1 MDAEHG
7 MSAGAASRM
16 QAMLPSMLEALR
28 GRVRRAQRRRAAVAC
43 AALVASILLVV
54 WLRPPAQPSPAPVPG
69 PVAAASG
76 WVQLHDDPQVLARCE
91 LATVARASWWVG
103 DDELQ
108 TLLREA
114 DRPPGLVRVGERVFV
129 GVGAIDPWPDES
141 P

>member
-7 MSAGAASRM
+7 MSAGAATRM
-16 QAMLPSMLEALR
+16 RAMLPSMLASLR
-28 GRVRRAQRRRAAVAC
+28 GRARRAQRRRAAVAC

-54 WLRPPAQPSPAPVPG
+54 WLRPPAQPSPRHGPV
-69 PVAAASG
+69 PVAASPG
-76 WVQLHDDPQVLARCE
+76 WSEVNDDPQVLARCE

-114 DRPPGLVRVGERVFV
+114 DRPPGLVRVGDRVFV
-129 GVGAIDPWPDES
+129 GVGAIDPWPGES